1 MPYFGRE
8 GKLGVRNRF
17 QYLASNGDTSVSGS
31 DAKMALAEF
40 IARNWDEVMN
50 MPMAEFS
57 KFMESY
63 MSSYDEMLTDKEVDV
78 QSK

>member
-1 MPYFGRE
+1 MPRPTE
-8 GKLGVRNRF
+8 K
-17 QYLASNGDTSVSGS
+17 S
-31 DAKMALAEF
+31 KMALAEF

-63 MSSYDEMLTDKEVDV
+63 ISSYDELLTDKEVDV
-78 QSK
+78 QSE

>member
-1 MPYFGRE
+1 MPRPTE
-8 GKLGVRNRF
+8 K
-17 QYLASNGDTSVSGS
+17 SNVSGS

-50 MPMAEFS
+50 MSLVEFS

-63 MSSYDEMLTDKEVDV
+63 MSSYDEMLTNKKVDD
-78 QSK
+78 QSE

>member
-1 MPYFGRE
+1 MPRPTE
-8 GKLGVRNRF
+8 K
-17 QYLASNGDTSVSGS
+17 SNVGDS

-63 MSSYDEMLTDKEVDV
+63 ISSYDELLTDKEVVD
-78 QSK
+78 QSE

>member
-1 MPYFGRE
+1 MPRPTE
-8 GKLGVRNRF
+8 K
-17 QYLASNGDTSVSGS
+17 SNVSGS

-50 MPMAEFS
+50 MPMAEFY

-63 MSSYDEMLTDKEVDV
+63 ISSYDELLTDKEVVD
-78 QSK
+78 QSE

>member
-1 MPYFGRE
+1 MPRPTE
-8 GKLGVRNRF
+8 K
-17 QYLASNGDTSVSGS
+17 SNVSGS

-50 MPMAEFS
+50 MSMVEFS

-63 MSSYDEMLTDKEVDV
+63 MSSYDEMLTNKKVDD
-78 QSK
+78 QSE

>member
-1 MPYFGRE
+1 MPRPTEKWFRSQQTE
-8 GKLGVRNRF
+8 K
-17 QYLASNGDTSVSGS
+17 S
-31 DAKMALAEF
+31 KMALAEF

-63 MSSYDEMLTDKEVDV
+63 MSSYDEMLTDKEVVD
-78 QSK
+78 QSE

>member
-1 MPYFGRE
+1 MPRPTE
-8 GKLGVRNRF
+8 K
-17 QYLASNGDTSVSGS
+17 SNVSDS

-50 MPMAEFS
+50 MPMTEFS

-63 MSSYDEMLTDKEVDV
+63 ISSYDELLTDKEVGD
-78 QSK
+78 QSE

>member
-1 MPYFGRE
+1 
-8 GKLGVRNRF
+8 
-17 QYLASNGDTSVSGS
+17 
-31 DAKMALAEF
+31 MALAEF

-63 MSSYDEMLTDKEVDV
+63 ISSYDELLTDKEVVD
-78 QSK
+78 QSE

>member
-1 MPYFGRE
+1 MPRPTE
-8 GKLGVRNRF
+8 K
-17 QYLASNGDTSVSGS
+17 SNVSGS

>member
-1 MPYFGRE
+1 MPRPTE
-8 GKLGVRNRF
+8 K
-17 QYLASNGDTSVSGS
+17 SNVSGS

-40 IARNWDEVMN
+40 LARNWDEVMN

-63 MSSYDEMLTDKEVDV
+63 ISSYDELLTDKEVVD
-78 QSK
+78 QSE

>member
-1 MPYFGRE
+1 MPRPTE
-8 GKLGVRNRF
+8 K
-17 QYLASNGDTSVSGS
+17 SNVSGS

-50 MPMAEFS
+50 MPMIEFS
-57 KFMESY
+57 EFVESY
-63 MSSYDEMLTDKEVDV
+63 ISSYDELLTNKEVVD

>member
-1 MPYFGRE
+1 MPRPTE
-8 GKLGVRNRF
+8 K
-17 QYLASNGDTSVSGS
+17 SNVSGS

-40 IARNWDEVMN
+40 VARNWDEVMN

-63 MSSYDEMLTDKEVDV
+63 ISSYDELLTDKEVVD
-78 QSK
+78 QSE

>member
-1 MPYFGRE
+1 MPRPTE
-8 GKLGVRNRF
+8 K
-17 QYLASNGDTSVSGS
+17 SNVSGS

-63 MSSYDEMLTDKEVDV
+63 ISSNDELLTDKEVVD
-78 QSK
+78 QSE

>member
-1 MPYFGRE
+1 MPRPTEKWFRSQQTE
-8 GKLGVRNRF
+8 K
-17 QYLASNGDTSVSGS
+17 S
-31 DAKMALAEF
+31 KMALAEF